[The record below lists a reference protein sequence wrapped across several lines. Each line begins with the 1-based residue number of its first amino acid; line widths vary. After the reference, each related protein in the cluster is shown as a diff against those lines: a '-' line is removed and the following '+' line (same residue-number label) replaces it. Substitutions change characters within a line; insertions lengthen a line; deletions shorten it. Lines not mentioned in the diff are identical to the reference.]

1 MADLAALRMG
11 ARGAEGG
18 PGEGKTGEGAATVEG
33 AAAASAAAVTLAGD
47 CWRQCTVVSE
57 ELARVGSSCAQLRG
71 RVEGCESELREMW
84 RQRNAHQQVGSLQA
98 SVALPA
104 SAFQPPQVF
113 PMTPSAEFIGGA
125 SKS

>member
-57 ELARVGSSCAQLRG
+57 ELARVGSTCGQLRG
-71 RVEGCESELREMW
+71 RVEGCESELREIW
-84 RQRNAHQQVGSLQA
+84 RQRRAQQA
-98 SVALPA
+98 SA
-104 SAFQPPQVF
+104 SQPPQIF
-113 PMTPSAEFIGGA
+113 PMTPGGS
-125 SKS
+125 SKCMPPSETQP